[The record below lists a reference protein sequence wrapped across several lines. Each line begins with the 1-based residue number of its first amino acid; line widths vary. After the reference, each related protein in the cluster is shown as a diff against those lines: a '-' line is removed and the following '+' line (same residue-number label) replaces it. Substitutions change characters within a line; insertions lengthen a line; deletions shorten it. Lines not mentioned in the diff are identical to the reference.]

1 CASGSG
7 CSYGSNS
14 CSTFDYW

>member
-14 CSTFDYW
+14 CSTFDFW

>member
-1 CASGSG
+1 CASGSV

-14 CSTFDYW
+14 CSTFDSW